1 MDIKINES
9 KLYKKLVE
17 VRKGFDYFKKDKSGY
32 QYQYVSGSKVLSE
45 LRKKIDEVGLMLI
58 PSVSEVQA
66 TTDGKN
72 WVVQAKI
79 TYEWVDAENPED
91 RLQVEWYGF
100 GQQADPAK
108 AFGSMLTYS
117 ERYFLLKFFQAPT
130 DELDPDAFQQKME
143 LPVRPPKVKKG
154 DGSNNIDKARK
165 ATFALASELGIKSND
180 RALADFCYDRYEV
193 ESRSDMTIEDWRDLY
208 QLLKRAK
215 DYDALVDSGE
225 INKLAPEEQ
234 QKYVRAKSYVNGI
247 LGGQNE

>member
-1 MDIKINES
+1 MDIKVSES
-9 KLYKKLVE
+9 KLYQKLVE
-17 VRKGFDYFKKDKSGY
+17 VRKGFDYFQKDRTGD

-45 LRKKIDEVGLMLI
+45 LRKKIDEVGLVLV

-79 TYEWVDAENPED
+79 IYEWIDAENPED

-143 LPVRPPKVKKG
+143 LPVRPLVVKKG
-154 DGSNNIDKARK
+154 SNNNIDKARK
-165 ATFALASELGIKSND
+165 ATFALASELGIKGDNK
-180 RALADFCYDRYEV
+180 AFTDFCYDRYKV
-193 ESRSDMTIEDWRDLY
+193 KSKKDMTIEDWRDLY

-215 DYDALVDSGE
+215 DYDALVDSGK
-225 INKLAPEEQ
+225 INKLAPEKQ
-234 QKYVRAKSYVNGI
+234 QEYVRAKSYVNGI